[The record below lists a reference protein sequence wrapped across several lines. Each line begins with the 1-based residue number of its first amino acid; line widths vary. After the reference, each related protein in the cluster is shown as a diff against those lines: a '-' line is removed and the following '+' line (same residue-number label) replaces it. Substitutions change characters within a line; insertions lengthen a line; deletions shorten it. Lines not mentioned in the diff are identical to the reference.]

1 MKPKHIQNVIDEY
14 LKLLDEQIEIPLL
27 INKNQEKYESLM
39 QKVHEDNSDTLKP
52 GEAKHLFET
61 FSQNNKYHER
71 KAELSTEVSETEKML
86 KKFLT
91 YVKGHKIAYEKKG
104 AKDKKIT
111 YLLWLKDGKIECNR

>member
-1 MKPKHIQNVIDEY
+1 MKPKHIQDVIDEY

-27 INKNQEKYESLM
+27 ISKNQEKYESVM

-52 GEAKHLFET
+52 GEAKHLFEL
-61 FSQNNKYHER
+61 FSQNNKYQER
-71 KAELSTEVSETEKML
+71 KAEVSSDVSEIEKML

-91 YVKGHKIAYEKKG
+91 YAKGHKIAYEKKG
-104 AKDKKIT
+104 AKNKKLT